1 MHSENSTG
9 YFDLCF
15 NGCETNLKQKVTWSK
30 HTLSHCI
37 SRGTVRLK
45 GLVYRVWSL
54 VMSHACPEHGGWVLE
69 SSTHVTGICWQWRRG
84 HAEWGEWD
92 GSCGFTARIL
102 QFLKVRWPWIHVP
115 SGHFSLLSLTEMP
128 VRWHASHGIV
138 CFWRAIFLGHIS
150 KPILKKP

>member
-54 VMSHACPEHGGWVLE
+54 VMSHACLEHGGG
-69 SSTHVTGICWQWRRG
+69 SWRVALMSQVSAG
-84 HAEWGEWD
+84 SGEEAMQNGVSGMVAV
-92 GSCGFTARIL
+92 GSQLGF
-102 QFLKVRWPWIHVP
+102 FN
-115 SGHFSLLSLTEMP
+115 F
-128 VRWHASHGIV
+128 
-138 CFWRAIFLGHIS
+138 
-150 KPILKKP
+150 